1 MEEAAAAAE
10 EEVRSSSS
18 FTIGCFD
25 AAARAAGE
33 TEPDPIRVRAVDAS
47 ADAAFV
53 ADTLHPTLRF
63 GRFRLWPR
71 LHEAIARLRASA
83 GRDAECA
90 AVCERGA
97 LLHTA
102 DGWVVCNRGAA
113 GDCALRLWAE
123 GHPAP
128 IELLRERM
136 ATLLSQHGLACRGRA
151 RCRLP
156 TEFEATGRLL
166 MSCETCGSNVV
177 VV

>member
-1 MEEAAAAAE
+1 MRRRTGPTAAWPRGEAAAAAAVLAE
-10 EEVRSSSS
+10 LGALDELLE
-18 FTIGCFD
+18 
-25 AAARAAGE
+25 AAAREDVAAS
-33 TEPDPIRVRAVDAS
+33 DS
-47 ADAAFV
+47 A
-53 ADTLHPTLRF
+53 LLI
-63 GRFRLWPR
+63 G
-71 LHEAIARLRASA
+71 
-83 GRDAECA
+83 AELLA
-90 AVCERGA
+90 E

-128 IELLRERM
+128 VELLRERM

-166 MSCETCGSNVV
+166 MSCETCGSNAVV
-177 VV
+177 V

>member
-1 MEEAAAAAE
+1 MDLEYGEEYEAFLDWAAQ
-10 EEVRSSSS
+10 
-18 FTIGCFD
+18 GD
-25 AAARAAGE
+25 A
-33 TEPDPIRVRAVDAS
+33 
-47 ADAAFV
+47 
-53 ADTLHPTLRF
+53 
-63 GRFRLWPR
+63 
-71 LHEAIARLRASA
+71 ARLREAADEADGGGASVL
-83 GRDAECA
+83 CPL
-90 AVCERGA
+90 CERGA

-128 IELLRERM
+128 VELLRERM

-166 MSCETCGSNVV
+166 MSCETCGSNVEV
-177 VV
+177 V

>member
-1 MEEAAAAAE
+1 MEGRRTVGA
-10 EEVRSSSS
+10 
-18 FTIGCFD
+18 FLG
-25 AAARAAGE
+25 G
-33 TEPDPIRVRAVDAS
+33 AS
-47 ADAAFV
+47 V
-53 ADTLHPTLRF
+53 LCPL
-63 GRFRLWPR
+63 
-71 LHEAIARLRASA
+71 
-83 GRDAECA
+83 
-90 AVCERGA
+90 CERGA

-128 IELLRERM
+128 VELLRERM

-166 MSCETCGSNVV
+166 MSCETCGSNAVV
-177 VV
+177 V